1 MRMLITMLCALAVAA
16 PAMAQFPRLPRG
28 TERALKTAK
37 DISELEITTEQEVT
51 IGKEVAARMVHFMTT
66 FDNET
71 AAGYV
76 RKVGAAVAAQ
86 AERKDV
92 RYNFGILDTDDV
104 NAFAT
109 PGGYIFITRGL
120 LENIHNEA
128 ELAGVLGHEVGHVA
142 GRHAINQIKTMKGIR
157 LAGDTAKEFST
168 GSQFLANL
176 TQQFLE
182 QLLDRG
188 LDHKYEYDADQRGM
202 QYAYNAGYRPD
213 GITSFLKILKPMVEQ
228 QEDRTAWLTRTH
240 PKTQD
245 RIERLDKLQTDKNL
259 QAEGRP
265 DNFKR
270 YQSTMK
276 AAAASMNAP
285 AGPSGTAPVAA
296 HAAAPSTPIE
306 TGAALESL
314 LTVKEKQKW
323 LAISA
328 GQVAASKDMFADGFT
343 AVGFA
348 PDGVAGGAAGR
359 TPGPFDLSDFKVVS
373 PNPGTAVVTF
383 RSKTAKLGNSYIQGS
398 SVWVRIGADWKTVF
412 YQGTKLP

>member
-1 MRMLITMLCALAVAA
+1 MRTLVTVLCLSALAAA
-16 PAMAQFPRLPRG
+16 AQFPRLPRG
-28 TERALKTAK
+28 AETALKTAK
-37 DISELEITTEQEVT
+37 NLSDIQITTEQEVT
-51 IGKEVAARMVHFMTT
+51 MGKEVAARMVHFMTV

-71 AAGYV
+71 AAAYV

-120 LENIHNEA
+120 LENIKNES

-142 GRHAINQIKTMKGIR
+142 GRHAINQIQTMKGIR
-157 LAGDTAKEFST
+157 IAGDVAKEFSS
-168 GSQFLANL
+168 GSQFLTNL

-188 LDHKYEYDADQRGM
+188 LDHKYEYDADQRGV
-202 QYAYNAGYRPD
+202 QYAYAAGYRPD

-228 QEDRTAWLTRTH
+228 QEERTAWMSRTH

-245 RIERLDKLQTDKNL
+245 RIDRLDKLVAEKKLET
-259 QAEGRP
+259 EGRP

-270 YQSTMK
+270 YQTTMK
-276 AAAASMNAP
+276 AAAAAMNAP
-285 AGPSGTAPVAA
+285 AGSPGVASPVAA
-296 HAAAPSTPIE
+296 HAAAPSTPLE

-323 LAISA
+323 LAFSA
-328 GQVAASKDMFADGFT
+328 GQAAASKDMFVDGFT

-348 PDGVAGGAAGR
+348 PDGVAGMAAR
-359 TPGPFDLSDFKVVS
+359 TPAPFDLSDFKVVS
-373 PNPGTAVVTF
+373 PNPGTAIVTF
-383 RSKTAKLGNSYIQGS
+383 RSKTPKLGNSYIQGS

>member
-1 MRMLITMLCALAVAA
+1 VSLGLPAA
-16 PAMAQFPRLPRG
+16 AQFPRLPRG
-28 TERALKTAK
+28 AERAMKAAK
-37 DISELEITTEQEVT
+37 DISEIQITTEQEIT
-51 IGKEVAARMVHFMTT
+51 MGKEVAARMVQYMTV

-109 PGGYIFITRGL
+109 PGGYIFVTRGL
-120 LENIHNEA
+120 LENIKNES

-142 GRHAINQIKTMKGIR
+142 GRHAISQIQTMKGIR
-157 LAGDTAKEFST
+157 IAGDTAKEFST
-168 GSQFLANL
+168 GSQFLADL
-176 TQQFLE
+176 TQRFLE

-202 QYAYNAGYRPD
+202 QYAYAAGYRPD
-213 GITSFLKILKPMVEQ
+213 GITSFLQILKPMVEQ
-228 QEDRTAWLTRTH
+228 QEDRTAWLQRTH

-245 RIERLDKLQTDKNL
+245 RIDRLDKLQAEKGMTV
-259 QAEGRP
+259 EGRP
-265 DNFKR
+265 DNFQR
-270 YQSTMK
+270 YQTTMK
-276 AAAASMNAP
+276 AAAAAMNAP
-285 AGPSGTAPVAA
+285 PAPAGAAPVAA
-296 HAAAPSTPIE
+296 HSAAPATPIE

-314 LTVKEKQKW
+314 LVVKEKQKW
-323 LAISA
+323 LAFSA
-328 GQVAASKDMFADGFT
+328 GQAAASKDMFTEGFT

-348 PDGVAGGAAGR
+348 PDGVAGMTGR
-359 TPGPFDLSDFKVVS
+359 TPAPFDLSDFKVTSVH
-373 PNPGTAVVTF
+373 PGTAVVTF
-383 RSKTAKLGNSYIQGS
+383 RSKTPKLGASYIQGS
-398 SVWVRIGADWKTVF
+398 SVWMRIGSEWKTVF

>member
-1 MRMLITMLCALAVAA
+1 MRILITALIALALAA
-16 PAMAQFPRLPRG
+16 PVVAQFPRLPRG
-28 TERALKTAK
+28 ADRALKTAK

-51 IGKEVAARMVHFMTT
+51 MGKEVAARMVQYMTV

-71 AAGYV
+71 AAAYV

-86 AERKDV
+86 AERKDL

-109 PGGYIFITRGL
+109 PGGYIFVTRGL
-120 LENIHNEA
+120 LENIKNES

-142 GRHAINQIKTMKGIR
+142 GRHAISQIKTMKGIR
-157 LAGDTAKEFST
+157 IAGDTAKEFSS

-202 QYAYNAGYRPD
+202 QYAYAAGYRPD

-228 QEDRTAWLTRTH
+228 QEDRTAWLSRTH

-245 RIERLDKLQTDKNL
+245 RIDRLDKLQTEKSL
-259 QAEGRP
+259 TVEGRP
-265 DNFKR
+265 ENFQR
-270 YQSTMK
+270 YQRTMN
-276 AAAASMNAP
+276 AAAAAMNAP
-285 AGPSGTAPVAA
+285 AGATGAAVPVAA

-323 LAISA
+323 LAFSA
-328 GQVAASKDMFADGFT
+328 GQAAASKEMFVDGFT

-348 PDGVAGGAAGR
+348 PDGVAGTSGR
-359 TPGPFDLSDFKVVS
+359 TPAPFDLSDFKVVS
-373 PNPGTAVVTF
+373 PNPGTAIVTF
-383 RSKTAKLGNSYIQGS
+383 RSKTPKLGNSYIQGS
-398 SVWVRIGADWKTVF
+398 SVWIRIGADWKTVF